1 MDCLSRMS
9 ILWGHADTEA
19 YADFY
24 MAYKNGFVMA
34 CDYFAPTV
42 CWKYNLFIQFFC
54 WRASCME
61 YFIGGCA
68 IENGCFFLE
77 VPKE

>member
-34 CDYFAPTV
+34 CDYFAPQYVENTTFLSSFSV
-42 CWKYNLFIQFFC
+42 
-54 WRASCME
+54 
-61 YFIGGCA
+61 GGLHVWNILSVA
-68 IENGCFFLE
+68 
-77 VPKE
+77 VP

>member
-42 CWKYNLFIQFFC
+42 CWKYNLFIHFSADRLHG
-54 WRASCME
+54 W
-61 YFIGGCA
+61 GGLL
-68 IENGCFFLE
+68 ISVED
-77 VPKE
+77 VP